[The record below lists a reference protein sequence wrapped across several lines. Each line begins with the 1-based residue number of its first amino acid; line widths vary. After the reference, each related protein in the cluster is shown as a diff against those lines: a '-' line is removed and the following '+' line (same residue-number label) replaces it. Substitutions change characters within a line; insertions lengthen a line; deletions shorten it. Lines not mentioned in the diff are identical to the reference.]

1 MSSALPTDPAVV
13 AIFAKAPRP
22 GTVKTRLAARLG
34 DEGAA
39 RLHALLAQRT
49 FATALAAGVG
59 PVQAW
64 CAPDEHDPFFASL
77 AARGVALHR
86 QPGGDLGERMQAACD
101 HAFAA
106 GRRIVLLGCDCPALQ
121 PSDIVDAVRGL
132 ASHGAVLAPAEDGG
146 YAMLALARSAPVFDA
161 MPWGT
166 GEVMALT
173 RARLRAANVAWC
185 ELRTL
190 WDVDRPGDYD
200 RLVRERLIGAL
211 PA

>member
-1 MSSALPTDPAVV
+1 VSSAPRTDPAVV

-39 RLHALLAQRT
+39 RLHALLAERT
-49 FATALAAGVG
+49 FTTALAAGVG
-59 PVQAW
+59 PVEVW
-64 CAPDEHDPFFASL
+64 CAPDEHDAFFASM
-77 AARGVALHR
+77 AARGATLQR
-86 QPGGDLGERMQAACD
+86 QPDGDLGHRMQAACD
-101 HAFAA
+101 RAFAA

-121 PSDIVDAVRGL
+121 AADVDEAVRAL
-132 ASHGAVLAPAEDGG
+132 ASHGAALSPAEDGG
-146 YAMLALARSAPVFDA
+146 YVMLALSRPAPVFDA

-166 GEVMALT
+166 GEVMSIT
-173 RARLRAANVAWC
+173 RERLRAAGIAWR

-190 WDVDRPGDYD
+190 WDVDVPGDYD
-200 RLVRERLIGAL
+200 RLVRERLIDAL